1 MRGGNGDGVWV
12 RLGLGY
18 GDLNVLF
25 CVCLFVRNQ
34 YTIIAPMQVKYSLAQ
49 VSSFKSWQYFYWEGD
64 ESQVRKSGYVHAVKS
79 HALSHHPQ

>member
-49 VSSFKSWQYFYWEGD
+49 VSSFKSW
-64 ESQVRKSGYVHAVKS
+64 
-79 HALSHHPQ
+79 